1 MIPQTGTIFA
11 ATSMLAAEQ
20 PDATGTLVGM
30 VSWVGALT
38 IVIVI
43 CTVGWKV
50 FDSWL
55 RHGGGGTRVV
65 YRDRPE
71 PKPTSRPEPA
81 TKPRSAPSESETAR
95 TWKQADAIRSEVR
108 DAQAEWEFDLAE
120 QIFYR
125 PLLGEP
131 TEPLTA
137 AWLDALARM
146 GEVFPESEP
155 RDFEVADRCL
165 TVAQMARTAWRAA
178 DAHAR
183 EVGLGQLSPEHR
195 KSLDTA
201 RKLLTAAANPGT
213 VDEERCGQV
222 EKVIDILVAIT
233 SRPKSKVT
241 EQVQS
246 RLNVKLRELEIPP
259 LRLAIT
265 QGPAR

>member
-1 MIPQTGTIFA
+1 MIPHAQTTA
-11 ATSMLAAEQ
+11 AFSILAAEQ
-20 PDATGTLVGM
+20 TSMTDSLMTMMGWIASILIILTVGT
-30 VSWVGALT
+30 
-38 IVIVI
+38 I
-43 CTVGWKV
+43 GWKV

-55 RHGGGGTRVV
+55 RHGGGGGTRIV

-71 PKPTSRPEPA
+71 PKPTPRHEPA
-81 TKPRSAPSESETAR
+81 TKPRSAPSKSETAR
-95 TWKQADAIRSEVR
+95 TWKQADTIRSEVR

-131 TEPLTA
+131 TEPLTG

-146 GEVFPESEP
+146 DEVFPESEP

-165 TVAQMARTAWRAA
+165 TVAQMARAAWRAA

-183 EVGLGQLSPEHR
+183 KVGLGQLSPEHK

-201 RKLLTAAANPGT
+201 RKLLAAAADPGT
-213 VDEERCGQV
+213 VDEERRGQV

-233 SRPKSKVT
+233 SRPKSKVSA
-241 EQVQS
+241 QVQS
-246 RLNVKLRELEIPP
+246 RLNVKLRELDIPP

>member
-1 MIPQTGTIFA
+1 MIPHANTT
-11 ATSMLAAEQ
+11 ATVSMLAAEQ
-20 PDATGTLVGM
+20 SGATDSLMRIVGWMAPIIIILTVGT
-30 VSWVGALT
+30 
-38 IVIVI
+38 I
-43 CTVGWKV
+43 GWKV
-50 FDSWL
+50 FDSWM
-55 RHGGGGTRVV
+55 RHGGGGGTRVV

-71 PKPTSRPEPA
+71 SNPKPLLEPA
-81 TKPRSAPSESETAR
+81 TKPKSATSKSDTAR
-95 TWKQADAIRSEVR
+95 TWKQADTIRSEVR

-125 PLLGEP
+125 PLLSEP

-146 GEVFPESEP
+146 DEVFPESEP

-165 TVAQMARTAWRAA
+165 TVAQMARAAWRAA

-183 EVGLGQLSPEHR
+183 EVGLGQLSPEHK

-201 RKLLTAAANPGT
+201 RKLLAAAADPGT
-213 VDEERCGQV
+213 VDEERRGQV

-233 SRPKSKVT
+233 SRPKAKVT

-246 RLNVKLRELEIPP
+246 RLNVKLRELDIPP